1 MLLCCKAELVI
12 TWPEDHVCL
21 LVLKGGVD
29 HNSHG
34 NVGAAIVRLQGK
46 RLWGPLALEMLS
58 AIISLFFFSFQLTQ
72 HCMSDFLH
80 FLSGTCMKEKY

>member
-1 MLLCCKAELVI
+1 M
-12 TWPEDHVCL
+12 WPEDHVCL

-46 RLWGPLALEMLS
+46 WLWGPLALEMLS
-58 AIISLFFFSFQLTQ
+58 AIISLCFFFPS
-72 HCMSDFLH
+72 SS
-80 FLSGTCMKEKY
+80 LSIVRQIFFTFCLALA